1 MVETIVGL
9 KKRMEII
16 NLNFYYGNNHA
27 LKNINMPLKKL
38 WKAWSN

>member
-27 LKNINMPLKKL
+27 LKKHKHANIR
-38 WKAWSN
+38 

>member
-1 MVETIVGL
+1 MVEIIVGL

-27 LKNINMPLKKL
+27 LKNISMPIYDKK
-38 WKAWSN
+38 SPP